1 MHVSKVNISVTVVGG
16 AVHAKRRTALASSES
31 LAHPCSKSRLFRL
44 IGINYIGQQGQL
56 SGCHNDVGN
65 IKKYLIKE
73 HGFNESEM
81 LILMDDG
88 KHHPP
93 TKRNIEDAFSRMT
106 QYSKAGDVVLVHY
119 SGHGGKVRDVSG
131 DEEDGFDE
139 TLIPVDFKTAGQI
152 IDDDVLKILVKP
164 MRAGVHC
171 TVLMDCCHS

>member
-1 MHVSKVNISVTVVGG
+1 MQSEAVAVLCTPSTICRSCLCWDTRPRRSCSPSVFPLWLT
-16 AVHAKRRTALASSES
+16 LS
-31 LAHPCSKSRLFRL
+31 CSKSCIFRL

-73 HGFNESEM
+73 MGFNESEM

-88 KHHPP
+88 KCHPP

-106 QYSKAGDVVLVHY
+106 QYSKAGDIVFVHY

-131 DEEDGFDE
+131 DEVR
-139 TLIPVDFKTAGQI
+139 I
-152 IDDDVLKILVKP
+152 
-164 MRAGVHC
+164 
-171 TVLMDCCHS
+171 

>member
-1 MHVSKVNISVTVVGG
+1 VVVVVVEC
-16 AVHAKRRTALASSES
+16 AVHANCRTVLASAAGT
-31 LAHPCSKSRLFRL
+31 LAHPFLLQILSSRRL
-44 IGINYIGQQGQL
+44 IGINYVGQQGQL

-73 HGFNESEM
+73 HGFNENEM

-106 QYSKAGDVVLVHY
+106 QYSKAGDVVFVHY

-131 DEEDGFDE
+131 DEADGFDE

-152 IDDDVLKILVKP
+152 IDDDVLEILVKP